1 MAPSASGLLARVW
14 HRLRLAPAG
23 HGRPISSAAAD
34 AEYTTGAWSHFQTTP
49 ELARYLVLAGTIAEL
64 HPRATI
70 LDLGCGT
77 GRLAQLLTPHQPR
90 RLLGVDFS
98 TEAVRRAR
106 ELALPRCEF
115 LTADFE
121 SWRPAE
127 KFEVIVFNEVVG
139 YARDPGALVA
149 AFLPALTP
157 GGHVLISYYRSGH
170 WAAIWRRIER
180 HVEPVE
186 TTTLTNARHQT
197 WDLKVLRPR
206 S

>member
-1 MAPSASGLLARVW
+1 MAAFASGLLARVW

-23 HGRPISSAAAD
+23 HGRPMPPVVAD
-34 AEYTTGAWSHFQTTP
+34 AEYTTGAWSHFQASR

-64 HPRATI
+64 HPRGI
-70 LDLGCGT
+70 VLDLGCGT
-77 GRLAQLLTPHQPR
+77 GRLAQLLMPHQPR
-90 RLLGVDFS
+90 RLVGVDFS
-98 TEAVRRAR
+98 VEAVRRAR
-106 ELALPRCEF
+106 ELALPQCEF
-115 LTADFE
+115 LAADFE
-121 SWRPAE
+121 SWHPAE
-127 KFEVIVFNEVVG
+127 KFDAIVLNEVVG

-149 AFLPALTP
+149 AFLPALRP

-170 WAAIWRRIER
+170 WAAIWRRIEC

-197 WDLKVLRPR
+197 WDIKVLRPR